1 MNRGKRER
9 KEVGEKVFPSGPGS
23 LCLSSSSSGLFLFF
37 EYFIFIFLLLFASED
52 TEQLSR
58 VMIEGIFG
66 GGIIKKSISW
76 LNFFGYL
83 GSILLFF
90 FGRFLVDIIE
100 NKCKFFLG
108 FFEYFFVVEKGLL
121 LWRFQR
127 IFRVIS
133 FCIKPL
139 AILNRKKNKNI

>member
-90 FGRFLVDIIE
+90 LGGFWLILLKINVNFFWVFLNIFLWLKKGCCCGGSSV
-100 NKCKFFLG
+100 FFAS
-108 FFEYFFVVEKGLL
+108 YH
-121 LWRFQR
+121 
-127 IFRVIS
+127 S
-133 FCIKPL
+133 
-139 AILNRKKNKNI
+139 ALNH